1 MKNIQGTKKKLKLYY
16 KNGKLAYWFH
26 KGSYCTIPSEST
38 YDKNGKQLT
47 FKNSDGYSYE
57 YTYDKNGNRLTFK
70 DSNDYSWERTYDKQG
85 NELTF
90 KNSDGVMRGLYIKK

>member
-1 MKNIQGTKKKLKLYY
+1 MKNIQGTEEELKLYH
-16 KNGKLAYWFH
+16 KNGKLAYWFN
-26 KGSYCTIPSEST
+26 KGSNGYSSEST

-90 KNSDGVMRGLYIKK
+90 KNNSWVKIRI